1 MVFTARAI
9 IEVLGYPEE
18 HVNAV
23 SKNVLEKLKTEQGI
37 KVIKDTLNSA
47 EKVKDIIFSSFIE
60 VEIKANDF
68 QRLII
73 FCYDYL
79 PSTLEILDSDKIV
92 MPTREFSHG
101 LNELLAKLHH
111 YNLVMNNLLTE
122 NNELKEKINS
132 GNKTEDS
139 VEKEL
144 SS

>member
-79 PSTLEILDSDKIV
+79 PSTL
-92 MPTREFSHG
+92 
-101 LNELLAKLHH
+101 
-111 YNLVMNNLLTE
+111 
-122 NNELKEKINS
+122 
-132 GNKTEDS
+132 
-139 VEKEL
+139 
-144 SS
+144 